1 MINKKGLSMVVT
13 SLIIILLVLVA
24 IGIIWV
30 VVQNIIT
37 EGTEQVSLG
46 KFTINLE
53 IRSAKINTAGGIYDS
68 FDVVIKRNPGE
79 GELIG
84 VNFVAT
90 DINGISEVFENMTI
104 IQQLGSQTFNLI
116 MTDFNA
122 SDVNKI
128 SIAPILMTS
137 AGGKYIGNE
146 VDEIDGSR
154 IDKSA
159 VGM

>member
-53 IRSAKINTAGGIYDS
+53 IRSAKINTAGGI
-68 FDVVIKRNPGE
+68 
-79 GELIG
+79 
-84 VNFVAT
+84 
-90 DINGISEVFENMTI
+90 
-104 IQQLGSQTFNLI
+104 
-116 MTDFNA
+116 
-122 SDVNKI
+122 
-128 SIAPILMTS
+128 
-137 AGGKYIGNE
+137 
-146 VDEIDGSR
+146 
-154 IDKSA
+154 
-159 VGM
+159 